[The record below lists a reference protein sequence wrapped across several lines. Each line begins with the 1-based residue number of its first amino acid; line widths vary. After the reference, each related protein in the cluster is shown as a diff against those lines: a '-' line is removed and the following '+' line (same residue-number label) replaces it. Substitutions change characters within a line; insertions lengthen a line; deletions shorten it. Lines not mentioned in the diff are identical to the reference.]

1 MHSRGRGCLSLL
13 STELYK
19 EDFLLLL
26 TVSVNVQNCLQTIN
40 FIKFI
45 IQASNKFHNLS
56 TEVEMEFQV
65 RLELI
70 NYYLHQKYLL
80 KNIHNLGYELH

>member
-19 EDFLLLL
+19 DFLLLL

-56 TEVEMEFQV
+56 TEVEMELQV
-65 RLELI
+65 SVELI
-70 NYYLHQKYLL
+70 NYYLHPKYLL
-80 KNIHNLGYELH
+80 KNIHNPGYELH